1 MEAFGIV
8 GMTFGM
14 VGLVFGLLAYSR
26 AEELQYRMKRLES
39 ALEELKT
46 EQ

>member
-14 VGLVFGLLAYSR
+14 VGLLAYSR
-26 AEELQYRMKRLES
+26 TEELQYRMKRLES